1 MKPIFTR
8 INRKGKKRYTV
19 FSKEEGELVEV
30 GIFRYRCQFIRNRIP
45 INRIKNMICKPLEW
59 LIELIWKL

>member
-19 FSKEEGELVEV
+19 LSKEEGYLVEV
-30 GIFRYRCQFIRNRIP
+30 GIFRYWWLSIRNRIP
-45 INRIKNMICKPLEW
+45 INRIKGTIINKFK
-59 LIELIWKL
+59 ELIWKL